1 MASHRIDQLAPQQV
15 QRRSV
20 VKQYIMKRVR
30 DDLGEPHQARLH
42 VFEEKQM
49 HRTEGQTSEAHD
61 KPDLADMAHESEMSG
76 LSGEEAE

>member
-1 MASHRIDQLAPQQV
+1 
-15 QRRSV
+15 
-20 VKQYIMKRVR
+20 MKRVR

-61 KPDLADMAHESEMSG
+61 KPDLPDMAHESGIGG
-76 LSGEEAE
+76 LSREEAE